1 MENLDYIE
9 DYFKGEISGEKKQ
22 QFEKRIMEDASF
34 ADEVAFYISANGVIK
49 NQVVVEK
56 KQRFKEL
63 YQQQQK
69 VIPLHK
75 EPVKMIWRYMAA
87 ASVVAA
93 VMIMYLFLNRDTN
106 PRELADS
113 YIQKNWQTI
122 GVKMATKQDSLQS
135 AIEIYNDGKFKE
147 ALEKFEM
154 ILKNNPGSQKATEYA
169 GITSLQLSNYA
180 KALQYFSLL
189 AADTS
194 LYSNHGKFYKAITLL
209 RRNDTGD
216 LTAAKILLLQVI
228 DQELEE
234 KDEAA
239 KLIKKLE

>member
-1 MENLDYIE
+1 MENLDYIDE
-9 DYFKGEISGEKKQ
+9 YFKGEISGEKKQ

-49 NQVVVEK
+49 NQAVLEK

-75 EPVKMIWRYMAA
+75 EPVKMVWRYMAA

-93 VMIMYLFLNRDTN
+93 VMIMYLFLNRDIN

-135 AIEIYNDGKFKE
+135 AIEIYNDAKFKE

-180 KALQYFSLL
+180 KALQYFSIL

-194 LYSNHGKFYKAITLL
+194 YSNPGKFYKAITLL

-216 LTAAKILLLQVI
+216 LTAAKILLQQVI
-228 DQELEE
+228 DQDLEK

-239 KLIKKLE
+239 KWMKKLD